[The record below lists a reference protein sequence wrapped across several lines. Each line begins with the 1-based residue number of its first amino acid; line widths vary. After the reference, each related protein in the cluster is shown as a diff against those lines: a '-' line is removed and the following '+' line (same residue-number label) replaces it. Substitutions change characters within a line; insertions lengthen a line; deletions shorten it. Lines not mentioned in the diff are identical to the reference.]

1 MKPRPFL
8 NFVIAALLGGFFMSA
23 LAEDRTPPDDVTMHS
38 VQIQIYCVPTMQ
50 RMMGLLLEK
59 FSEVP
64 VAMGMLNQND
74 SWLITTNRDATTSS
88 ILIAKRNK
96 EETSV
101 CLVWSGDSQGV
112 PGLTFSLNPS
122 PQFPE
127 PEIEG
132 FGT

>member
-1 MKPRPFL
+1 MK
-8 NFVIAALLGGFFMSA
+8 ALALATGLMAGFFMPA
-23 LAEDRTPPDDVTMHS
+23 YAEDRTAPPGVTMHS

-64 VAMGMLNQND
+64 VAMGMLNQTD
-74 SWLITTNRDATTSS
+74 SWLIFTDRHATTSS

-127 PEIEG
+127 QKE